1 MTEERRIKL
10 STKEYLQQVYRISQK
25 VRRLRHRRED
35 LRNDLY
41 SLGSPAG
48 SMDADKVQTSMSGD
62 SMLRLIAKVDLL
74 ERDIVR
80 ELEVLENRKS
90 VIVAQIEELSD
101 DRYKTL
107 LFERY
112 VLLRSWDQIA
122 DDMGYQLKWVYDLH
136 GQALLEFA
144 AHHNL
149 RECNRKTDVLL
160 C

>member
-41 SLGSPAG
+41 SLRSPAG
-48 SMDADKVQTSMSGD
+48 SMDADKVQTSTSGD

-74 ERDIVR
+74 ERDIDA
-80 ELEVLENRKS
+80 EIFVLEDRKAM
-90 VIVAQIEELSD
+90 IATQIEELD
-101 DRYKTL
+101 DERYKTL
-107 LFERY
+107 LTERY
-112 VLLRSWDQIA
+112 ILLHRWDQIA

-136 GQALLEFA
+136 GQALLAFA

>member
-1 MTEERRIKL
+1 MTEERMIKL

-136 GQALLEFA
+136 GQALLTFA
-144 AHHNL
+144 AHHKQ
-149 RECNRKTDVLL
+149 RE
-160 C
+160 